1 MGHTIARR
9 LVDAIPTLLL
19 VLTLVFVAMRVLP
32 GDPALAVLGEHATA
46 QQLAEFRRKIGL
58 DLPLWQQY
66 VNFIISAATFSFG
79 NSFANNFSVGQLV
92 RLNLPYTVELTIA
105 ATIIGVLIA
114 VPVGVASAVNRGR
127 PIDSTSRIFSLIG
140 YAVPDFFLG
149 AVLLIVFALNLG
161 WFPINGGGDGF
172 ADRLW
177 HLALPALTF
186 GLIKAAFVSRLTR
199 SSLLEVIRKDYVR
212 TARAK
217 GASERRVVYRHAL
230 RNALLPVITGLGL
243 SILST
248 LSGSVAIE
256 LIFGRPGLGSML
268 VGAIETR
275 DYPVMQ
281 AGIVVFSLFVVLV
294 NLGMDIIYT
303 LVDPRVGDA
312 T

>member
-127 PIDSTSRIFSLIG
+127 PIELDVTDILAHRLC
-140 YAVPDFFLG
+140 G
-149 AVLLIVFALNLG
+149 AGL
-161 WFPINGGGDGF
+161 FPGCGA
-172 ADRLW
+172 ADRIR
-177 HLALPALTF
+177 PEP
-186 GLIKAAFVSRLTR
+186 GMVSNQWR
-199 SSLLEVIRKDYVR
+199 
-212 TARAK
+212 
-217 GASERRVVYRHAL
+217 G
-230 RNALLPVITGLGL
+230 
-243 SILST
+243 
-248 LSGSVAIE
+248 
-256 LIFGRPGLGSML
+256 
-268 VGAIETR
+268 
-275 DYPVMQ
+275 
-281 AGIVVFSLFVVLV
+281 
-294 NLGMDIIYT
+294 
-303 LVDPRVGDA
+303 
-312 T
+312 